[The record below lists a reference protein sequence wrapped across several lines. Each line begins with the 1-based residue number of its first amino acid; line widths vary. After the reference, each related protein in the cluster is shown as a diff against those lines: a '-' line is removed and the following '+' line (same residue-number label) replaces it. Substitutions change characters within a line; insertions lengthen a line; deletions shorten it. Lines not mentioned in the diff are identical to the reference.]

1 MGARH
6 PTKAEAVISSIKEL
20 YPNFNITL
28 LKIDHI
34 SLASVVSAAKL
45 FLTKET
51 VLHGLINNAGI
62 MATQFEI

>member
-20 YPNFNITL
+20 YPNFNIT
-28 LKIDHI
+28 
-34 SLASVVSAAKL
+34 ASVVSAAKL

-62 MATQFEI
+62 MAKPFEI

>member
-1 MGARH
+1 MGARN

-20 YPNFNITL
+20 YPNSNITL
-28 LKIDHI
+28 LEMDHM
-34 SLASVVSAAKL
+34 SLASVFSAAKL

-62 MATQFEI
+62 MATRFEI